1 MSQEK
6 ETKGDGYKGELYT
19 GRGGPLKSRPAVDY

>member
-6 ETKGDGYKGELYT
+6 ETKGDGYKGELYI
-19 GRGGPLKSRPAVDY
+19 GRGGPLEGQPAADY

>member
-6 ETKGDGYKGELYT
+6 ETKGDGYKGELYID
-19 GRGGPLKSRPAVDY
+19 RGGPLKGRLAADY

>member
-6 ETKGDGYKGELYT
+6 KTKRDGYKGELYT
-19 GRGGPLKSRPAVDY
+19 GRGGPPEGQPAVDY